1 MEKFNAEWKK
11 QMIENENTASQLT
24 QKERVVT
31 NLENQ
36 KKMLENEF
44 QKKIAEIE
52 ELRDELKQIKLKSN
66 GEINS
71 LRAEIQSLTDQIMV

>member
-36 KKMLENEF
+36 KKMLETELS
-44 QKKIAEIE
+44 KKIAEIE
-52 ELRDELKQIKLKSN
+52 EL
-66 GEINS
+66 
-71 LRAEIQSLTDQIMV
+71 

>member
-1 MEKFNAEWKK
+1 MELYMEKFNAEWKK

-36 KKMLENEF
+36 KKMLETELS
-44 QKKIAEIE
+44 KKIAEIE
-52 ELRDELKQIKLKSN
+52 ELRDELKQIKLKTN

-71 LRAEIQSLTDQIMV
+71 L

>member
-36 KKMLENEF
+36 KKMLETELS
-44 QKKIAEIE
+44 KKIAEIE
-52 ELRDELKQIKLKSN
+52 ELRDELKQIKLKTN

-71 LRAEIQSLTDQIMV
+71 L